1 MASSKI
7 YYEIPDGYLINYL
20 LKHQISDEKRYI
32 FQELNNVSLKRIMDS
47 CYGITGYS
55 CLGTDGCYY
64 CTIIDFVK
72 DGMRSL
78 INCEP
83 PPCKILNRGNRTCSF
98 LSCEHCHTDCDIHYD
113 LL

>member
-32 FQELNNVSLKRIMDS
+32 FQELNNVPLKRIMDY

-55 CLGTDGCYY
+55 CWRTDDCYY
-64 CTIIDFVK
+64 CTINDFVK
-72 DGMRSL
+72 DEMRSR

-83 PPCKILNRGNRTCSF
+83 PPCEILNRGNRTCSF
-98 LSCEHCHTDCDIHYD
+98 LSCEHCHTD
-113 LL
+113 